1 MSAGG
6 RLRRVLSLLVLARVA
21 ALGVSPA
28 AKLSR
33 MQGILHVCSQLEEDW
48 ASLSAAS
55 PHLRFAQIGSAA
67 HAGASSI
74 HGRGLFAA
82 RRLGVGEVVAF
93 YPVHTLGDSTHAFEL
108 APREGDGALESG
120 TLESGTLE
128 SGTLESGTLESGAL
142 ESGTLGR
149 GTLESGTLE
158 SGTLES
164 GASEALPASQ
174 VLGSQVLGSVG
185 SGGETCD
192 ETAYRVA
199 LPPSPGLQGWA
210 EDLWVDADPRRRL
223 VAGWTAHLVNEGIAC
238 NQLSEAG
245 VKQARRRRL
254 LTDVASCHSLG
265 RCVGPPY
272 SLLMMNCR

>member
-108 APREGDGALESG
+108 APRDGDGALESG
-120 TLESGTLE
+120 TLESGTLQTRALE
-128 SGTLESGTLESGAL
+128 NGALETTTLEGGTLESGTLESATLETGAL
-142 ESGTLGR
+142 ESGTLETGA
-149 GTLESGTLE
+149 LE
-158 SGTLES
+158 
-164 GASEALPASQ
+164 
-174 VLGSQVLGSVG
+174 GS
-185 SGGETCD
+185 
-192 ETAYRVA
+192 
-199 LPPSPGLQGWA
+199 P
-210 EDLWVDADPRRRL
+210 
-223 VAGWTAHLVNEGIAC
+223 
-238 NQLSEAG
+238 
-245 VKQARRRRL
+245 RL
-254 LTDVASCHSLG
+254 LFSVDGGSPRLALADAVAVEVDGPSHFLGGDDSRVRSDPSLIT
-265 RCVGPPY
+265 P
-272 SLLMMNCR
+272 

>member
-108 APREGDGALESG
+108 APRDGDGALESG
-120 TLESGTLE
+120 TLET
-128 SGTLESGTLESGAL
+128 GAL
-142 ESGTLGR
+142 E
-149 GTLESGTLE
+149 
-158 SGTLES
+158 
-164 GASEALPASQ
+164 
-174 VLGSQVLGSVG
+174 GS
-185 SGGETCD
+185 
-192 ETAYRVA
+192 
-199 LPPSPGLQGWA
+199 P
-210 EDLWVDADPRRRL
+210 
-223 VAGWTAHLVNEGIAC
+223 
-238 NQLSEAG
+238 
-245 VKQARRRRL
+245 RL
-254 LTDVASCHSLG
+254 LFSVDGGSPRLALADAVAVEVDGPSHFLGGDDSRVRSDPSLST
-265 RCVGPPY
+265 P
-272 SLLMMNCR
+272 

>member
-6 RLRRVLSLLVLARVA
+6 RLRRLLSLLVLARVA

-108 APREGDGALESG
+108 APRDGDGALES
-120 TLESGTLE
+120 
-128 SGTLESGTLESGAL
+128 
-142 ESGTLGR
+142 

-210 EDLWVDADPRRRL
+210 EDLWVDADPRRHL
-223 VAGWTAHLVNEGIAC
+223 VAGWTAHLVNEGIVC

-254 LTDVASCHSLG
+254 LTDVASCHSVD

-272 SLLMMNCR
+272 SLSMMNYR